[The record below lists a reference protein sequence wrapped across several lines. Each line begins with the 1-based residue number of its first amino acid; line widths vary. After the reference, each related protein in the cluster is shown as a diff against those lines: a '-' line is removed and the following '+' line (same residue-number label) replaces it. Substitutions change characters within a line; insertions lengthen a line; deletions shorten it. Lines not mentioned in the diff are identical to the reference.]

1 MRIMEDINPVDDI
14 RATYGDELKGRKIL
28 LIVTGS
34 ISAYKI
40 PDLIR
45 SLIRHGA
52 DVYVLPSKEALRF
65 ITIDT
70 LNWASGGN
78 VIERFSYKAEHIYL
92 LKKIDLVFVVPATAN
107 IIAKS
112 SYGIADTDT
121 SLALNSAFG
130 YGKKIIYAPV
140 MHLNMYRNPMIIEA
154 IKRLKRLGAEFIEP
168 KIEEEKAKLPD
179 IDYLKMRVIYSLHE
193 KPLKGYRILV
203 TAGPTL
209 EYIDPVRIITNKS
222 SGKMGVYIAEA
233 AYLMG
238 GDVTLVAGRISV
250 KPFKDIETKY
260 VESTEEM
267 YRVVLDELSRGID
280 IFISASAP
288 VDYKPSR
295 QYIEKLDTREFERL
309 DLELILTPKI
319 VSEARR
325 RYPDIYIA
333 SFKALYNVDDSEM
346 ERKALEYMERYGFDM
361 VIANDVSR
369 SGVGFESDYNEILV
383 IGRNGRKIFK
393 KRDLKTRLARDILKA
408 ILNDISTG

>member
-1 MRIMEDINPVDDI
+1 MEDINPVDDI